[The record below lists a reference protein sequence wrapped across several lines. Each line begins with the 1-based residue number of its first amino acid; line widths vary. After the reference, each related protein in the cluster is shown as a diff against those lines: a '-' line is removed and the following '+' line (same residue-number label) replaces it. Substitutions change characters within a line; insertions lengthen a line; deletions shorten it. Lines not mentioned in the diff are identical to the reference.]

1 MRELHWFLPRY
12 VLFLMV
18 TIMQG
23 SCFVVMFLRFSC
35 AYIISVCVCVCV
47 GGWVGVGCVLHWL
60 VQLYRCY
67 IIGTGANICG
77 LSLNMKGVK
86 NLFLFAVN

>member
-1 MRELHWFLPRY
+1 M
-12 VLFLMV
+12 
-18 TIMQG
+18 
-23 SCFVVMFLRFSC
+23 
-35 AYIISVCVCVCV
+35 
-47 GGWVGVGCVLHWL
+47 GVGCVLHWL

-86 NLFLFAVN
+86 NLFIFAVN

>member
-1 MRELHWFLPRY
+1 MCLCY
-12 VLFLMV
+12 N
-18 TIMQG
+18 
-23 SCFVVMFLRFSC
+23 
-35 AYIISVCVCVCV
+35 SVCVCVWE
-47 GGWVGVGCVLHWL
+47 GGCGVCTHWL

-86 NLFLFAVN
+86 NLFIYAVN

>member
-35 AYIISVCVCVCV
+35 AYIICVCV
-47 GGWVGVGCVLHWL
+47 GGWVLGVYCIGWCNFIGVTSLEQVLIY
-60 VQLYRCY
+60 VVCR
-67 IIGTGANICG
+67 
-77 LSLNMKGVK
+77 
-86 NLFLFAVN
+86 